1 MADTTRYETFVLQER
16 ARMAGETWEL
26 RGEFWHMVDEA
37 DYAPV
42 SAENFPSYVECIE
55 VGDRRRRM
63 LENNI
68 RRGDEWA
75 R

>member
-1 MADTTRYETFVLQER
+1 MEDTKRYETFVLAER
-16 ARMAGETWEL
+16 ARMASELWEL
-26 RGEFWHMVDEA
+26 RGEFWHMLEET

-55 VGDRRRRM
+55 TGVRLARIRQA
-63 LENNI
+63 NI
-68 RRGDEWA
+68 MRGDEWA